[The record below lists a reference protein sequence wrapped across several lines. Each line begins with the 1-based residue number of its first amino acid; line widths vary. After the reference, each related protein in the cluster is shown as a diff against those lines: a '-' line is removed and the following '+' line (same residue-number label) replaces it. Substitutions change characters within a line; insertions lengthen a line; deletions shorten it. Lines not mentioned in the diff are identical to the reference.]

1 MVKFSLGAKPDHSY
15 EEAKEQDKKMA
26 ALQQAF
32 KPNESVVSR
41 LDMKREASLR
51 RGMSLRDLYEKIPE
65 TPVERWLR
73 RMDVEYPVWNPL
85 SSWQLTWQGGMVVT
99 VLVALVLM
107 PYQLCIPYFGASFP
121 WTHPLEILGLHLDV
135 LLSVDILVTF
145 NVALLPA
152 DAHTEALITD
162 RKTIIR
168 RYLASWFLAD
178 VASSVPFSH
187 IAMISGHSAG
197 NMSKILKLIRVLR
210 VVKIARFLKLVRLL
224 AKVRSKDK
232 WEEQDG
238 YDLSTIVTRL
248 SNLTGLVF
256 LIAHYAACVFVAL
269 AYGRDDGWRANTW
282 VAQYF
287 ANGED
292 FTIDEATC
300 GDLAWYLHDNNAS
313 TLLEGLGSATK
324 IQDMT
329 ALRCGIVDALTDV
342 DRRLPPRIRLWCVA
356 MYWAMTTLTTV
367 GYGDIYPVSNV
378 EMAYTCG
385 IQFTGSC
392 VLGYVMGQVVEIC
405 TREDTSARLIRK
417 KIDSINSY
425 MRHRNLPYELKVLIR
440 RHYSYSWKHSS
451 IFNEQLIL
459 EELPMSIR
467 CRIVM
472 AINRPVLEKISFLEG
487 LSNHIKTA
495 ICLKVSHTQVV
506 PGEHVVVEGDVGNDC
521 FIVSRG
527 RLDAYVRAAS
537 QLADSLDIDRMLNI
551 LTFADGDIFAE
562 YTLFKGNSAK
572 HPYTVMGNHRAAEL
586 LCLTSK
592 NFRRLCGEFPI
603 LEDIFKKV
611 AMENF
616 EAMIATLSSRRR
628 IKAKAKGAGDA
639 AARRDRDPTCRERF
653 FPCCDCLDDGRA
665 HATNQILVAPA
676 DLDEASENDLD
687 GDGCDDDVQGIDP
700 EELAELRKRRDE
712 FGALSNQTKLK
723 AQLWAKRGVMKSTMR
738 RTLLTDADEPST
750 PGSPFGSRG
759 TPPNSARSPAP
770 ASSPFGRA
778 NSQGAAAAA
787 PRVDALERAVAAIG
801 DTLARHSTILERL
814 ADKLDLDAQPALA
827 EQDGSLDL
835 LERLAEGGDEDEEP
849 SAARHRR
856 ASM

>member
-41 LDMKREASLR
+41 LDMKRESLR

-65 TPVERWLR
+65 TPMERWLR

-300 GDLAWYLHDNNAS
+300 GDLAWYLHDANAS
-313 TLLEGLGSATK
+313 TLLDGLGSATK

-616 EAMIATLSSRRR
+616 EAMIATLSSRQR

-738 RTLLTDADEPST
+738 RTLLTVWKPNLQPDFNVSVFERFDTSSSAVLRELDESNRFVQKSAEST
-750 PGSPFGSRG
+750 S
-759 TPPNSARSPAP
+759 
-770 ASSPFGRA
+770 
-778 NSQGAAAAA
+778 
-787 PRVDALERAVAAIG
+787 I
-801 DTLARHSTILERL
+801 
-814 ADKLDLDAQPALA
+814 
-827 EQDGSLDL
+827 
-835 LERLAEGGDEDEEP
+835 
-849 SAARHRR
+849 
-856 ASM
+856 